1 VDVISSAVI
10 ECIRTG
16 YLHDSD
22 GRRFVF
28 LRLLFHVLN
37 NGAFQKLIFED
48 EVEDLTGDDEEKQM
62 DDADDGSQPENA
74 DDGSQPGVAD
84 DDSQKGVDEDDVEET
99 AIPKKKTA
107 AGRKPNQTS
116 TQSHLKQALKS
127 IVPFGEFNFSG
138 PANNTRNGGQ
148 STPAV
153 PKGAAAKT
161 TKKPEKT
168 TKKVKNS
175 AVGAKVKTPALPKGK
190 SSSSK
195 DKPTVDSTRRSKRGS
210 PAETDETPN
219 SVNEAAEM
227 RKVTDELRREQESM
241 RRLQDEMKR
250 DHEAIMK
257 ARKNQSSGSITL

>member
-1 VDVISSAVI
+1 MDVISSAVI
-10 ECIRTG
+10 KCIRTG

-62 DDADDGSQPENA
+62 GDADDGSQPENA

-107 AGRKPNQTS
+107 GRKLNQTS

-127 IVPFGEFNFSG
+127 IVPFGDFNFSG

>member
-1 VDVISSAVI
+1 
-10 ECIRTG
+10 
-16 YLHDSD
+16 
-22 GRRFVF
+22 VF

-99 AIPKKKTA
+99 AIPKKKP
-107 AGRKPNQTS
+107 AGRKLNQTS

-127 IVPFGEFNFSG
+127 IVPFGDFNFSG

-161 TKKPEKT
+161 TKK
-168 TKKVKNS
+168 VKNS
-175 AVGAKVKTPALPKGK
+175 AVGAKVKTPSLPKGK